1 METLIEC
8 VPNFSEARDRE
19 KIRRIS
25 AAIENA
31 HRDVLLLSVEPD
43 EDYNRTVV
51 TFTGTKQAVLEA
63 AFAGIKQAAEE
74 IDMRRH
80 RGEHPRIGASDVVP
94 FIPLADATMDECV
107 AIARKLGKRVGKE
120 LGIPVYYYA
129 EAATSPQRALLSD
142 IRKGQY
148 EALAEKLADP
158 YWKPDTGPAIFS
170 PGVARTGA
178 TVIGARN
185 FLIAYN
191 INLRTDDI
199 AIAKEIAGLVRTSG
213 RKVKD
218 EKGNVTK
225 IPGSLKAVQA
235 MGVSLEKHG
244 IVQVSMNLLDF
255 RATGMHDAMEEIRKE
270 AARLGVKVTGSE
282 LVGLVPLEAMLDAG
296 RQYLGKAGKGAD
308 EQALVS
314 EAIKGLG
321 LNDLAPFNPELKI
334 IEYLIKKKL
343 EARKDG

>member
-19 KIRRIS
+19 KVRRIS

-31 HRDVLLLSVEPD
+31 HREVLLLSVEPD
-43 EDYNRTVV
+43 EDYNRAVV
-51 TFTGTKQAVLEA
+51 TFAGTKQAVLEA
-63 AFAGIKQAAEE
+63 AFAGIRQAAEE
-74 IDMRRH
+74 IDMRSH
-80 RGEHPRIGASDVVP
+80 RGEHPRIGATDVVP

-120 LGIPVYYYA
+120 LGIPVYYYG
-129 EAATSPQRALLSD
+129 EAATSPRRALLSD

-148 EALAEKLADP
+148 ESLAEKLADP
-158 YWKPDTGPAIFS
+158 NWKPDAGPAIFS

-199 AIAKEIAGLVRTSG
+199 AIAREIAGLVRTSG
-213 RKVKD
+213 RRIKD
-218 EKGNVTK
+218 EKGNVTQ

-255 RATGMHDAMEEIRKE
+255 RTTGMRDAMVEVRKE
-270 AARLGVKVTGSE
+270 AARLGTEVTGSE

-296 RQYLGKAGKGAD
+296 RQYLGKAGKDAD

-314 EAIKGLG
+314 AAIKGLG
-321 LNDLAPFNPELKI
+321 LDDLAPFEPELKI
-334 IEYLIKKKL
+334 IEYLIKKRQ